1 MILNDSTFGACGYI
15 YWMEKTSYEVPEQD
29 VEKIRQRAISDMLY
43 GAIKTASYSGAN
55 QSMDVQTAMQRGWN
69 EGNKQIEMMQNGTE
83 MKSEM
88 FLVGDPNT
96 IPRLQQIE
104 SNPNF
109 RGWTNQYLIEQ
120 IKLQDNV

>member
-15 YWMEKTSYEVPEQD
+15 YWMEKTSYEVPEHD
-29 VEKIRQRAISDMLY
+29 IEKIRQKAISDMLY

-120 IKLQDNV
+120 IKIQDNV